1 LGLAQTPP
9 RLPAGQ
15 GVPPRDPVSIE
26 QPPRDRPPAPP
37 RVGTAVIKGRVV
49 DGVTGNPVARAR
61 VRMAGGSIGQTA
73 PVLTDVNGSFTFTRL
88 PQGGYTLTVEKST
101 YLPARHPDVTRSM
114 RSRMQPLM
122 VSNGQVIE
130 DLAVP
135 LFHGAAIAGR
145 VLDAYGDP
153 VDYAQVRV
161 LRVPRGGRPTMAGQ
175 GQTND
180 LGEFRIPRLQP
191 GRYLLQVRPQMNQVN
206 YQDPSVVETP
216 LPQPLP
222 TYYPNVLVMA
232 QAQPITVNRGETIAG
247 VEMALAEGTPT
258 LVTGV
263 VLRSDG
269 QPVTGGSVNTRVIG
283 TEAIG
288 GFDGGG
294 GTGVR
299 QGGSFRLMLAPGE
312 YSLEAQMATR
322 QGPGPIGPD
331 EQLFGSTRISVGA
344 GAVEAVTVMVG
355 RGATASGRVVF
366 EGTTPPPP
374 SPGQTRVPL
383 YNPDGPGCRSGQVT
397 VAADWTFKLEGLG
410 GTCGAPP
417 QAMFGRW
424 TLKAVMFR
432 GENLM
437 DQLMTF
443 ETGQQYT
450 NMQIIVS
457 DKRTQIDLR
466 VSGDDGQPTREYV
479 ALVFPLD
486 KTKWNPQLRQVRTHV
501 PTQITSITKATNT
514 VMTTSQT
521 VRVPVAPGTVT
532 GMPPPMGA
540 VSMTMTGGM
549 MGSPERFVGLPPGE
563 YYVIAVD
570 DMDVEDSQDPG
581 VLERLTSNAIRVT
594 LTDEAP
600 IEVPLRRFTL
610 AEIVR

>member
-1 LGLAQTPP
+1 MDRLISRRVSRHMGLLLAAVAFVPTLGLAQTPP
-9 RLPAGQ
+9 KLSAGQ
-15 GVPPRDPVSIE
+15 AVPPRDPVSIG

-37 RVGTAVIKGRVV
+37 RVGTAVVKGRVV

-61 VRMAGGSIGQTA
+61 VRMMGGSAGPTA
-73 PVLTDVNGSFTFTRL
+73 PVLTDVNGGFAFSRL

-101 YLPARHPDVTRSM
+101 YLPGRYPDVTRSM

-153 VDYAQVRV
+153 VDSAQVRV
-161 LRVPRGGRPTMAGQ
+161 LRVPGAAVRRMAGQ

-283 TEAIG
+283 NEAIG

-299 QGGSFRLMLAPGE
+299 QGGSFRLMLAPGD
-312 YSLEAQMATR
+312 YALEAQMATR

-331 EQLFGSTRISVGA
+331 DQLFGSTRISVGA

-410 GTCGAPP
+410 GTCGARPRRCSGV
-417 QAMFGRW
+417 GR
-424 TLKAVMFR
+424 
-432 GENLM
+432 
-437 DQLMTF
+437 
-443 ETGQQYT
+443 
-450 NMQIIVS
+450 S
-457 DKRTQIDLR
+457 
-466 VSGDDGQPTREYV
+466 
-479 ALVFPLD
+479 
-486 KTKWNPQLRQVRTHV
+486 
-501 PTQITSITKATNT
+501 
-514 VMTTSQT
+514 
-521 VRVPVAPGTVT
+521 
-532 GMPPPMGA
+532 
-540 VSMTMTGGM
+540 
-549 MGSPERFVGLPPGE
+549 
-563 YYVIAVD
+563 
-570 DMDVEDSQDPG
+570 
-581 VLERLTSNAIRVT
+581 
-594 LTDEAP
+594 
-600 IEVPLRRFTL
+600 RR
-610 AEIVR
+610 